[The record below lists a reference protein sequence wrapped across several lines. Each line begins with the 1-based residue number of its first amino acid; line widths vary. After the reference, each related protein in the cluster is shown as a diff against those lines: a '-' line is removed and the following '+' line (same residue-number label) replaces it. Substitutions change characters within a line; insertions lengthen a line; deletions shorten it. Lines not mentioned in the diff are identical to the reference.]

1 MSTLTDKVLARI
13 KASQA
18 QMECKDLALILF
30 GPPSGGKSQAM
41 GTLGVKTLYLY
52 FSGESHGPRS
62 AFAGGTDIIPYC
74 VDQDENGNKIDP
86 DEALAELNALL
97 ANTKFFTENA
107 IKAIAIDSAGELE
120 FMIMQT
126 AAWKIEAQKRYKGVE
141 SYCFPITLEMFRPV
155 MDALRNLQ
163 LKQGIHYVVSCILNV
178 SEFGEDGVI
187 ADAEP
192 KMFGYGTVSGFL
204 QQFPDRMI
212 IGKVETKDGMKPK
225 LQLGTMVTK
234 ATKDQKT
241 KEVTKI
247 QHFRPQLQG
256 VDFTGGPNYLPP
268 DLSKLIK
275 YKAAGML
282 LKAEKPKEA

>member
-1 MSTLTDKVLARI
+1 MGFQDKIQARI
-13 KASQA
+13 KAAQA
-18 QMECKDLALILF
+18 QMECKHLAMILF

-41 GTLGVKTLYLY
+41 GTMGVKTLYLY
-52 FSGESHGPRS
+52 FSGESHGPGS
-62 AFAGGTDIIPYC
+62 AHAGGTDILPYC
-74 VDQDENGNKIDP
+74 VDLDADGNKLEP
-86 DEALAELNALL
+86 DVAYAELVELL
-97 ANTKFFTENA
+97 QDQKFMTDNL
-107 IKAIAIDSAGELE
+107 IKAVAVDSGGELE

-126 AAWKIEAQKRYKGVE
+126 THWKVEAQKRYKGVE

-163 LKQGIHYVVSCILNV
+163 LKLGMHYVVSCILNV
-178 SEFGEDGVI
+178 SEFADNGTI
-187 ADAEP
+187 ASAEP

-212 IGKVETKDGMKPK
+212 VSQVEKDGVLKPRI
-225 LQLGTMVTK
+225 QLGSMVTK
-234 ATKDQKT
+234 TTKDQKT
-241 KEVTKI
+241 KEVAKI

-256 VDFTGGPNYLPP
+256 VDLTVGPNFLPP